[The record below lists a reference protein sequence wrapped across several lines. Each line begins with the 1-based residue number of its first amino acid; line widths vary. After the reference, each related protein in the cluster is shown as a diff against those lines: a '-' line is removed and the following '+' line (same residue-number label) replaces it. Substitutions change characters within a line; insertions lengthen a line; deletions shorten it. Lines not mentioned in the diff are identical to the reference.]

1 MAASISAAEQ
11 KRREE
16 LDDLVI
22 KDLKELLAA
31 AELPQP
37 MVWSVLKHT
46 AKAATGEPLLQFK
59 PLPVSDEQLLF
70 IYSFQLIL
78 CYSEELQ
85 RVVYVE
91 TYALDIFRPSM
102 YVVAD

>member
-1 MAASISAAEQ
+1 MAAPISAAEQ

-16 LDDLVI
+16 LDDLVV
-22 KDLKELLAA
+22 KELKELLAA

-59 PLPVSDEQLLF
+59 PLPVSEEQLRTL
-70 IYSFQLIL
+70 L
-78 CYSEELQ
+78 
-85 RVVYVE
+85 V
-91 TYALDIFRPSM
+91 M
-102 YVVAD
+102 